1 MMKKMIVL
9 TSTNAKQLN
18 VHIIV
23 LAARILQDLIA
34 ANVLTDLNPS
44 MMGEFIFILKKN
56 SIFNQEPSKIQ
67 KVCAWI

>member
-44 MMGEFIFILKKN
+44 MMGEFIFILKN

>member
-44 MMGEFIFILKKN
+44 MMGEFISILKN